1 MKNPDLTTR
10 ISKHLS
16 FVLRHLPE
24 SIGITLD
31 AHGWT
36 DIATLIRQMN
46 AHGTALD
53 RALLDHIV
61 ATNPKQRFAYG
72 AGGSKIRANQGHSIA
87 IDLAYSPAIPP
98 ETLYHGTAQ
107 TTLAAIR
114 QSGGLDK
121 RTRHHVHLSPDAATA
136 HKVGQRH
143 GKGLIAGSRHH
154 VHLSADIPAAQKVG
168 QRHGKPIVLRIHA
181 AAMHAAGHA
190 FYLSDNQVWLTD
202 HVPLAYIA
210 FDN

>member
-1 MKNPDLTTR
+1 MKKPDPSTR

-16 FVLRHLPE
+16 FVLRHHPE

-31 AHGWT
+31 AHGWA

-53 RALLDHIV
+53 HTLLDHIV
-61 ATNPKQRFAYG
+61 ATNPKQRFAYD

-143 GKGLIAGSRHH
+143 GK
-154 VHLSADIPAAQKVG
+154 PA
-168 QRHGKPIVLRIHA
+168 VLRI
-181 AAMHAAGHA
+181 AAGQMQRDGHT
-190 FYLSDNQVWLTD
+190 FYQSDNGVWLTD